1 MATQASM
8 MMRRCASQL
17 MQSATASN
25 ILIPSASFHSSH
37 TRLVNK
43 NEKGLFTCTLI
54 PGDGVSIQYIKKYD
68 FMVTVIEYELQKK

>member
-25 ILIPSASFHSSH
+25 ILIPTANFHSSH
-37 TRLVNK
+37 SRMVNK
-43 NEKGLFTCTLI
+43 NEKGMFTCTLI
-54 PGDGVSIQYIKKYD
+54 PGDGVRA
-68 FMVTVIEYELQKK
+68 FHV